1 MDRAWKWKIGGVVF
15 LVLLSVY
22 ALLPTIL
29 GIQEQRETLRAE
41 NKPAPFYFGLLPEK
55 GLNLGL
61 DLRGGIYTELE
72 INLEDALFRRVNITV
87 QELVREAEKKN
98 QAPTTWDLKK
108 DLTLVATFSDP
119 KNRDA
124 FSDRAL
130 KDYQIIDGNAEYVF
144 ERHSAQENP
153 ISVTLGIP
161 DRFKESLKKEVVRQA
176 VQSVRNRID
185 RYGLAEPTVQRQ
197 GENRIVVELPGIK
210 DPGRALNIVQQAGVL
225 EFKLVDARKTP
236 VELSE
241 LIRTTREK
249 NNQPV
254 DAYGYE
260 DVKKL
265 NEWIDS
271 SIPAG
276 TEVAFELVRNETM
289 GEVVGANPHLLD
301 QRAYVT
307 GDMLQS
313 ARVDYQNN
321 EPYVSLTF
329 NNDGAKAFGDL
340 TKAHVKEQ
348 LAILLDG
355 NVHSAP
361 VIREPILTGQA
372 QIDLGYGNRAQLMKE
387 AQDLTLILQEGAL
400 PARLTVATKTV
411 VGPSLGKDSIEKS
424 LNSLLF
430 GLSLVVLFMVIYYRW
445 SGFLANAALLFN
457 TLFIFALLAMFQ
469 ATLTLP
475 GMAGIVLSIGMAVD
489 ANVLIFER
497 IREEIAQG
505 QAPRSAIAN
514 GYGNAMRAI
523 LDSNITT
530 VLAAA
535 VLYQFGTGP
544 IRGFAVT
551 LMMGITCSM
560 FTAIVMTRLIYE
572 YFLTAKRITRISV

>member
-41 NKPAPFYFGLLPEK
+41 NKPEPFYFGLLPEK

-210 DPGRALNIVQQAGVL
+210 DPGRALHIVQQAGVL

-265 NEWIDS
+265 NEWIAS

-340 TKAHVKEQ
+340 TKAHVKEL

>member
-1 MDRAWKWKIGGVVF
+1 MPSPERRKLILIGAA
-15 LVLLSVY
+15 VLLSLY
-22 ALLPTIL
+22 LLAPTFFRWQPGPEDSTTQLWQKLLPDKT
-29 GIQEQRETLRAE
+29 
-41 NKPAPFYFGLLPEK
+41 
-55 GLNLGL
+55 LNLGL
-61 DLRGGIYTELE
+61 DLKGGLYIELDVLLE
-72 INLEDALFRRVNITV
+72 EALKNRTDVLASEVERFLKEDKVSFSNVNRVPETYQIQINLEKADDRDTVIRFMKRYYEDTFVRHRAPETDLSLVYVTTDNFRDRT
-87 QELVREAEKKN
+87 
-98 QAPTTWDLKK
+98 D
-108 DLTLVATFSDP
+108 DLTM
-119 KNRDA
+119 
-124 FSDRAL
+124 
-130 KDYQIIDGNAEYVF
+130 
-144 ERHSAQENP
+144 
-153 ISVTLGIP
+153 
-161 DRFKESLKKEVVRQA
+161 RQA
-176 VQSVRNRID
+176 VETIRNRID

-265 NEWIDS
+265 NEWIAS

-340 TKAHVKEQ
+340 TKAHVKEL